1 MNLTKKYM
9 MFWCA
14 IILAAVLAD
23 VFDVFATLEIDGNS
37 FVYGLLIGFV
47 IMKFAPTVR
56 DSEDKEEN

>member
-1 MNLTKKYM
+1 M

-14 IILAAVLAD
+14 IILVAVLAD

-56 DSEDKEEN
+56 DSEDKEKN